1 VSPLDQLLASYL
13 DLARHLDPLRH
24 PIDAPAELRHRLGRF
39 DAPWLTAQVAA
50 LKSIANA
57 IEDLEAVESLDDEV
71 DRTMLLNTIRTD
83 VVDLEAQ
90 AGGDSFDGRRPLE
103 HARQALCELMDEGF
117 DADSEAALRDRII
130 ALPEFLA
137 SLRNDSRKLPAELA
151 DATVGK
157 AAQLLEALD
166 EASEYLDDSTVQ
178 PALVAVAEHRA
189 WLDDLKRIG
198 GEARL
203 GEDVVERHLA
213 TLGSEP
219 VGVKGTLRLL
229 ELRRA
234 GVERSLLSAAQELGS
249 DEPLALVRSLIDE
262 NPISW
267 EDLSEAW
274 PPEWERVRS
283 ELRMLGVPV
292 SAAPPVEDPFEAED
306 RWTLTAAAIR
316 EQAALSLDL
325 AREQQHSAVRRLLV
339 APGLMDGWGRTV
351 AALLRGTEATGLPER
366 QLMLSYLALLD
377 SVAAET
383 DLLLQSRRSSL
394 EGLIERTMQLTGLHE
409 PGARALVWRV
419 AEEPLDSLAAALA
432 HEAWQSWYAEE
443 GGDPVAFI
451 KRALAGGGLAVP
463 LARWALSS

>member
-1 VSPLDQLLASYL
+1 MTPLEELLASYL
-13 DLARHLDPLRH
+13 DLSRHLDPLRH
-24 PIDAPAELRHRLGRF
+24 QIDSPPALRHRLGRF

-57 IEDLEAVESLDDEV
+57 IEDLDDVESLDAEV
-71 DRTMLLNTIRTD
+71 DRTMLINTIRTD
-83 VVDLEAQ
+83 IVDLEAQ
-90 AGGDSFDGRRPLE
+90 AGGDTFNGIRPLE
-103 HARQALCELMDEGF
+103 HAQQALYELMDEGF
-117 DADSEAALRDRII
+117 DADAEAALRDRIL

-137 SLRNDSRKLPAELA
+137 SLRHDKRKLPAELA

-203 GEDVVERHLA
+203 GDDVVERHLA

-234 GVERSLLSAAQELGS
+234 GVEKSLLAAAQELGS
-249 DEPLALVRSLIDE
+249 DDPLALVRSMIEDQAIGFEELNDE
-262 NPISW
+262 
-267 EDLSEAW
+267 W
-274 PPEWERVRS
+274 PTEWERVRR
-283 ELRMLGVPV
+283 ELVILGVPV

-325 AREQQHSAVRRLLV
+325 SREHQTSAVRRLLV

-351 AALLRGTEATGLPER
+351 AALLRSTEVTGLPER

-383 DLLLQSRRSSL
+383 DLLLQSRRASL
-394 EGLIERTMQLTGLHE
+394 EGLLDRAMQLTGMNE
-409 PGARALVWRV
+409 PSARGLVWRV

-443 GGDPVAFI
+443 GGDPVHFI
-451 KRALAGGGLAVP
+451 KRALAGGGLSVP

>member
-1 VSPLDQLLASYL
+1 MSPLDQLLASYL

-24 PIDAPAELRHRLGRF
+24 PIDAPMELRHRLGRF

-57 IEDLEAVESLDDEV
+57 IEDLDAVESLADEV

-83 VVDLEAQ
+83 IVDLEAQ

-103 HARQALCELMDEGF
+103 HVRQALCELMDEAF
-117 DADSEAALRDRII
+117 DADAEAALRGRIA

-137 SLRNDSRKLPAELA
+137 ALRKDRRKLPADVAESTRDA
-151 DATVGK
+151 ATV
-157 AAQLLEALD
+157 LLEALD
-166 EASEYLDDSTVQ
+166 EASEYLDDAAVQ

-189 WLDDLKRIG
+189 WLDDPKRIG

-203 GEDVVERHLA
+203 GEEVLERHLA

-229 ELRRA
+229 ELRRT
-234 GVERSLLSAAQELGS
+234 GVERSLESAAQDLGS
-249 DEPLALVRSLIDE
+249 DDALALVRSMIDAE
-262 NPISW
+262 QVGF
-267 EDLSEAW
+267 EELLDEW
-274 PPEWERVRS
+274 PTEWERVRR
-283 ELRMLGVPV
+283 ELVVLGVPV
-292 SAAPPVEDPFEAED
+292 TAAPPIEDPFEAED
-306 RWTLTAAAIR
+306 RWTLTAAAVR
-316 EQAALSLDL
+316 EQAALALEAS
-325 AREQQHSAVRRLLV
+325 REAQSSQVRRLLV
-339 APGLMDGWGRTV
+339 APGVMDGWGRTV
-351 AALLRGTEATGLPER
+351 AALLRATSVTGLPER

-377 SVAAET
+377 AVAAEA
-383 DLLLQSRRSSL
+383 DLLLQSRRGSL
-394 EGLIERTMQLTGLHE
+394 EELIGRTMRLTGLPE
-409 PGARALVWRV
+409 PGARGLMAQVTN
-419 AEEPLDSLAAALA
+419 APLEALAAALA

-451 KRALAGGGLAVP
+451 RRAMAGGGLAVP

>member
-1 VSPLDQLLASYL
+1 MTPLEELLASYL

-24 PIDAPAELRHRLGRF
+24 QIDAPAALRHRLGRF
-39 DAPWLTAQVAA
+39 DAPWLVAQVAA

-57 IEDLEAVESLDDEV
+57 IEDLEDVESLDDEV
-71 DRTMLLNTIRTD
+71 DRTMLINTIRTD
-83 VVDLEAQ
+83 IVDLEAQ
-90 AGGDSFDGRRPLE
+90 AGGDTFDGIRPLE
-103 HARQALCELMDEGF
+103 HAQQALYELMDEAF
-117 DADSEAALRDRII
+117 DAESEAALRDRIL

-137 SLRNDSRKLPAELA
+137 SLRSDRRKLPAELA

-203 GEDVVERHLA
+203 GEDIVERHLA
-213 TLGSEP
+213 TLSSEP
-219 VGVKGTLRLL
+219 VGIKGTLRLL
-229 ELRRA
+229 ELRRV
-234 GVERSLLSAAQELGS
+234 GVEKSLLAAAQELGS
-249 DEPLALVRSLIDE
+249 DDPLALVRSMIDDE
-262 NPISW
+262 SIGF
-267 EDLSEAW
+267 EALSDEW
-274 PPEWERVRS
+274 PSEWERVRR
-283 ELRMLGVPV
+283 ELVILGVPV
-292 SAAPPVEDPFEAED
+292 SAAPPIEDPFEAED

-325 AREQQHSAVRRLLV
+325 SREQQTSAVRRLLV

-351 AALLRGTEATGLPER
+351 AALLRSTEVTGLPER

-383 DLLLQSRRSSL
+383 DLLLQSRRASL
-394 EGLIERTMQLTGLHE
+394 EGLLERTMQLTGMNE
-409 PGARALVWRV
+409 PSARSLVWRV

-451 KRALAGGGLAVP
+451 KRALAGGGLSVP

>member
-1 VSPLDQLLASYL
+1 MTPLEELLASYL

-24 PIDAPAELRHRLGRF
+24 QIEAPPAVRHRLGRF

-57 IEDLEAVESLDDEV
+57 IEDLEDVESLDDEV

-83 VVDLEAQ
+83 IVDLEAQ
-90 AGGDSFDGRRPLE
+90 AGGETFDGRRPLE
-103 HARQALCELMDEGF
+103 HAQQALYELMDETF
-117 DADSEAALRDRII
+117 DADAEAALRDRIN

-137 SLRNDSRKLPAELA
+137 ALRHDTRTLPAELA
-151 DATVGK
+151 DATVAK
-157 AAQLLEALD
+157 AAQLLESLD
-166 EASEYLDDSTVQ
+166 EASEYLDDATIQ

-189 WLDDLKRIG
+189 WLDDLTRIG

-229 ELRRA
+229 ELRRV

-249 DEPLALVRSLIDE
+249 DDPLALVRSLIDDS
-262 NPISW
+262 PVSW
-267 EDLSEAW
+267 EELSDAW
-274 PPEWERVRS
+274 PVEWERVRR
-283 ELRMLGVPV
+283 EFVVLDVPV

-325 AREQQHSAVRRLLV
+325 AREQQRSAVRRLLV

-351 AALLRGTEATGLPER
+351 AALLRGSEVAGLPER
-366 QLMLSYLALLD
+366 QLMVSYLALLD

-394 EGLIERTMQLTGLHE
+394 EGLLERTMQLTGMHE
-409 PGARALVWRV
+409 PAARSLVWRV
-419 AEEPLDSLAAALA
+419 AEEPLEALAAALA